1 MCCRP
6 GLTSTTL
13 QPRPAPAGP
22 PSAAAPSA
30 SHLGRRRSP
39 LPGRHRL
46 GPASVEH
53 ARGRMR
59 PLPGLTRRVF
69 GAVLPSGPVSWA
81 AAACGGG
88 WSTSAASRGL
98 ASSACGGGGGW
109 RSDRHQ
115 GEPGAWHEL
124 GHEYSHHA
132 VDGATPNLYSLHASE
147 WQQQH
152 YLLSVAARRAAAE
165 AEAEA
170 GVGDRFVPVEVNTP
184 LFCEFQGCCGHC
196 LLPATPADMPICVV
210 PPSAPTAHPAA
221 AGCWRGLRGPN
232 QPHVQASGNDA
243 VGGRGGGCDAGAL
256 CRMRPAVGARLLRSE
271 ENNARLLLWAHPK
284 ATLKH
289 AKHRAACVAQC
300 TCWSQ
305 PVAKYW
311 PLPNRPLHPVCRAL
325 PTSAQTASWWGF
337 VFWGDAG
344 LPLFGSQDHGQLP
357 ASSPHC
363 PPGQPVLKHRQQLSQ
378 LWRLASLPGL
388 QPPLCFPRCVP
399 PGQVLRSTWLCS
411 GASSLADMRSRL
423 E

>member
-1 MCCRP
+1 
-6 GLTSTTL
+6 
-13 QPRPAPAGP
+13 
-22 PSAAAPSA
+22 
-30 SHLGRRRSP
+30 
-39 LPGRHRL
+39 
-46 GPASVEH
+46 
-53 ARGRMR
+53 
-59 PLPGLTRRVF
+59 
-69 GAVLPSGPVSWA
+69 
-81 AAACGGG
+81 
-88 WSTSAASRGL
+88 
-98 ASSACGGGGGW
+98 
-109 RSDRHQ
+109 
-115 GEPGAWHEL
+115 
-124 GHEYSHHA
+124 
-132 VDGATPNLYSLHASE
+132 
-147 WQQQH
+147 
-152 YLLSVAARRAAAE
+152 
-165 AEAEA
+165 
-170 GVGDRFVPVEVNTP
+170 
-184 LFCEFQGCCGHC
+184 
-196 LLPATPADMPICVV
+196 MPICVV

-388 QPPLCFPRCVP
+388 QPHPTAPVVCPPARCCAP
-399 PGQVLRSTWLCS
+399 PGCAVAPPAWQTCACGSSERAAVVRWWQCHTNATKAVWLSTLLWLFA
-411 GASSLADMRSRL
+411 GALQHGHPAYLQACFDCCLPLS
-423 E
+423 